1 MTQMCCFSGICLI
14 CLETLNKNENEI
26 HLHSFCLMK
35 TCWLVVASTL
45 WKLTLELSQPWC
57 QVHFCVIY
65 GMPSFS
71 VLKFRTSNVCPQ
83 HLSRYTKILEMNSLR
98 RELGLWAHIPL
109 LSNLLYPSG
118 LHFPLSNIFSVTFQN
133 ENCSSWPKR
142 WKQNQIW
149 KISFCYPSISHSCWL
164 IFVNTE
170 VSWDNNYS
178 KTFLITG
185 FWSRN
190 CPLVWEGESTLT

>member
-14 CLETLNKNENEI
+14 WLETLNKNENEI
-26 HLHSFCLMK
+26 HLHSFCLMN

-45 WKLTLELSQPWC
+45 WKLTLELSQPWR
-57 QVHFCVIY
+57 QAHFCVIY
-65 GMPSFS
+65 GMPSSS

-83 HLSRYTKILEMNSLR
+83 HLSRYTESLR
-98 RELGLWAHIPL
+98 WIHREGTWGLAPKFLYFPTFSTHLGFISLSAIFFPSLFKMKTVL
-109 LSNLLYPSG
+109 LDQKDGS
-118 LHFPLSNIFSVTFQN
+118 
-133 ENCSSWPKR
+133 
-142 WKQNQIW
+142 
-149 KISFCYPSISHSCWL
+149 KIRDETLAFVIHQYHLVCWL

-185 FWSRN
+185 FWSRD
-190 CPLVWEGESTLT
+190 CPVVWEGESTLT